1 MIGSWNRQL
10 LISTLLKLA
19 LKQVSKPNSIST
31 DINIRNRTNGPVFD
45 LATTLEKMRVVGYSW
60 EEIIEKVTSVPA
72 KNFHLAKKGQLT
84 VWFLMA
90 DLTIF
95 EIVENEKEL
104 KDFNGVTRIAKEQIV
119 PVNNYWR
126 RHL

>member
-1 MIGSWNRQL
+1 M
-10 LISTLLKLA
+10 
-19 LKQVSKPNSIST
+19 
-31 DINIRNRTNGPVFD
+31 
-45 LATTLEKMRVVGYSW
+45 
-60 EEIIEKVTSVPA
+60 EEIIEKVTAVPA

-84 VWFLMA
+84 VGFDA

-104 KDFNGVTRIAKEQIV
+104 KDSNGFTRIAKRTNCSSQ
-119 PVNNYWR
+119 NNYWR